1 MRKAID
7 WLTPYATNAT
17 VWPYRQP
24 EAPNWRTMWQVLRR
38 ASAAYGSKA
47 YEEAACTIMTV
58 IEKDNSYTKDVLNL
72 QLPPKFA
79 VDC

>member
-1 MRKAID
+1 
-7 WLTPYATNAT
+7 
-17 VWPYRQP
+17 
-24 EAPNWRTMWQVLRR
+24 MWQVLRR

-79 VDC
+79 VDW